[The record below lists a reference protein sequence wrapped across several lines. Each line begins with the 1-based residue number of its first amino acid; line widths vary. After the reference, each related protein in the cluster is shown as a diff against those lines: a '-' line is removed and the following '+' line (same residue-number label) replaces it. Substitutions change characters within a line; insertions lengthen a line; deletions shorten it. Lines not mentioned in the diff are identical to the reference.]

1 MSVPDFWRNEQFLAW
16 LRGSQNSYG
25 LEMLCEYIGAKRDE
39 AVQDAIK
46 KGDTEFDKGR
56 AEALKDLRNDITN
69 MQSDT
74 GTGTGEPRHGNGDGQ
89 RTT

>member
-1 MSVPDFWRNEQFLAW
+1 MSVPDFWRNEQFRVW
-16 LRGSQNSYG
+16 LHADQNSYG
-25 LEMLCEYIGAKRDE
+25 LQMLCEYVGAKRDE

-56 AEALKDLRNDITN
+56 AEAFKDLRSDIEH

-74 GTGTGEPRHGNGDGQ
+74 GTGTGENPTR
-89 RTT
+89 